1 MQQAALLARSVAQ
14 SSRVMVL
21 VQDGIFAEG
30 VVNIKAPS
38 IGQPQ
43 PVPNACIQ
51 EKGNIAR
58 PVWA

>member
-21 VQDGIFAEG
+21 VEEGIFAEG

>member
-1 MQQAALLARSVAQ
+1 MQQAALLASSVAQ

-21 VQDGIFAEG
+21 VEGGIFAEG

>member
-1 MQQAALLARSVAQ
+1 MQQAVLLARSPAQ

-21 VQDGIFAEG
+21 VEEGIFAGG

-38 IGQPQ
+38 DGQPP

-58 PVWA
+58 PVWV